1 MLLVAQLFL
10 RNKAIIPAAF
20 IVIFNDFP
28 IFAVVWY
35 FSSKE
40 NIRFFCM
47 YPSLDSVKN
56 MQAGFL
62 RHPVTS
68 YVPMHNTGLS
78 GACHNGMPGFRRNRL

>member
-40 NIRFFCM
+40 KC
-47 YPSLDSVKN
+47 D
-56 MQAGFL
+56 
-62 RHPVTS
+62 
-68 YVPMHNTGLS
+68 
-78 GACHNGMPGFRRNRL
+78 RLIGKDG

>member
-10 RNKAIIPAAF
+10 CNKAIIPAAF

-40 NIRFFCM
+40 NIRFF
-47 YPSLDSVKN
+47 V
-56 MQAGFL
+56 
-62 RHPVTS
+62 RIH
-68 YVPMHNTGLS
+68 
-78 GACHNGMPGFRRNRL
+78 RLTV